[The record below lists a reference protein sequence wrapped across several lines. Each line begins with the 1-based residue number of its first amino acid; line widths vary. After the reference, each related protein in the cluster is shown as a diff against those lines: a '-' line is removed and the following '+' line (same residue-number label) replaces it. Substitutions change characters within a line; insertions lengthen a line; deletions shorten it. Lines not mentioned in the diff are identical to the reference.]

1 MRPVLTAVY
10 IKGFKTFARPV
21 RMPLEDGVTAIVG
34 PNGSGKSNVTDA
46 VLFALGEQR
55 PATLRAG
62 VMGDVIF
69 SGSETLA
76 GARAAEVS
84 LVLDNTSGSISLPY
98 QEVSITRRISR
109 DGDSEYRINGSR
121 SRLADVRAVAGEA
134 GIGRHSIL
142 RQGAVD
148 AIVSGGAAA
157 CRQALEEAAGLG
169 VFRRR
174 RLSASRR
181 LEKADAGL
189 QNSRQLEAELSAQLA
204 RIEVEARA
212 AREYRELES
221 RYRRLSLA
229 HLYRLATRGLDGRR
243 KRLEELEGQV
253 SDLTAHEAVLR
264 EKQSSLASESEGL
277 EKRLAEL
284 DRLLETLEEGAERLR
299 AASLRTER
307 VLLKVESRRSR
318 EEENRRLT
326 GRLKEEIWKTGRTI
340 SRLEIESSAAE
351 TEHTR
356 RQGDLSE
363 KEKVVSRLRAEHATV
378 ESRLARLSKDVEA
391 LRRRNAQERPPEPE
405 LSNNGEVER
414 LSALVS
420 KLDEISGADYRKE
433 ARGLAEN
440 LGGLRR
446 RIDGRYAGLNKRRG
460 SLSALVGSAEATIRS
475 LRPTGREKAPG
486 KRLYEVLRAR
496 PGYEA
501 ALQAALGEFAGGVL
515 AEDVDRA
522 VALLRESERVAIRLD
537 AGEVCEDHPVPG
549 RPLAECVEVTDG
561 RYAEPLRRL
570 LGGIYVVEEPRGEVS
585 NGYITVT
592 REGFRITRASASRE
606 VRPSEE
612 GEFGREARLSAETA
626 RLKALVDG
634 PGGRLDGLKDLLS
647 EATTRLEGLRTGTE
661 DVEALSVRAF
671 RASRS
676 LVSEA
681 TRRLES
687 ARREK
692 DQQIERR
699 NAAERLKT
707 ETATAE
713 EGLREA
719 GKAYERTKRELAD
732 AESGS
737 ETAYA
742 AYRRADRRRREL
754 RTALEDGHRRH
765 KELSQALEKVSARPS
780 GGESG
785 GRAAG
790 GAIEVVNRLVTGV
803 RDRRESLRRLRGEQN
818 LEQRRVAGERATL
831 SDGLAEVAGEVA
843 AARAE
848 AAGLRSE
855 LDRLEAAARR
865 AREEISSEWGATLE
879 EARAE
884 AEAFPE
890 ASDDER
896 RRLAKRLHRFGDVN
910 LLAISQEGELRDRY
924 EFVTAQR
931 ADAEEAAAELDRL
944 IQGID
949 REIEK
954 SFGETFR
961 RVRAAFAS
969 LIPRM
974 LEGASGELA
983 LTEEGVEIG
992 LRLGRRGWRPLNVLS
1007 GGERSLLALS
1017 FLFGVILSRLEGETR
1032 PFCILDEAEAAL
1044 DDLNLARF
1052 IAVVDSYRSN
1062 GQFLLVTHQKRTM
1075 AAADVLYGVTQDA
1088 SGATAVVSKRLAGD

>member
-1 MRPVLTAVY
+1 MLTAVY

-21 RMPLEDGVTAIVG
+21 RMPLEGGVTAIVG

-84 LVLDNTSGSISLPY
+84 LVLDNSSGSISLPY
-98 QEVSITRRISR
+98 EEVSLTRRISR

-181 LEKADAGL
+181 LEKAAAAL
-189 QNSRQLEAELSAQLA
+189 ESSHQLEAELSVQLA

-243 KRLEELEGQV
+243 RRLEQLEARV
-253 SDLTAHEAVLR
+253 SGLTSRETALR
-264 EKQSSLASESEGL
+264 AQQSSLVAESEKL
-277 EKRLAEL
+277 EERLAEL
-284 DRLLETLEEGAERLR
+284 DRLLEALEEGAERLR
-299 AASLRTER
+299 TASLRSER
-307 VLLKVESRRSR
+307 VLLKVESRQGR
-318 EEENRRLT
+318 EEENRRLA
-326 GRLKEEIWKTGRTI
+326 GRLREELDRAERTV
-340 SRLEIESSAAE
+340 SRLEVESRSAG
-351 TEHTR
+351 TEHSR
-356 RQGDLSE
+356 SRSELSE
-363 KEKVVSRLRAEHATV
+363 KEGTVSRLRTEHAAA
-378 ESRLARLSKDVEA
+378 ESRFARLSKDVEA
-391 LRRRNAQERPPEPE
+391 LRRRNAQERPPEPGLPDGGE
-405 LSNNGEVER
+405 LER
-414 LSALVS
+414 LSGLVS
-420 KLDEISGADYRKE
+420 KLDELSGADYRKE
-433 ARGLAEN
+433 TRGLVGN
-440 LGGLRR
+440 LRGWRGE
-446 RIDGRYAGLNKRRG
+446 IDGRYAGLNKRRG
-460 SLSALVGSAEATIRS
+460 SLSALVGGAEARVRS
-475 LRPTGREKAPG
+475 LRPSGREGTPG

-496 PGYEA
+496 PGYET
-501 ALQAALGEFAGGVL
+501 ALQAALGELAGGVL

-522 VALLRESERVAIRLD
+522 VALLRGDERVAIRLD
-537 AGEVCEDHPVPG
+537 ASEVPEEHPVPG
-549 RPLAECVEVTDG
+549 RPLSECVEVTDS
-561 RYAEPLRRL
+561 RYTGPLRRL

-585 NGYITVT
+585 NGYVAVT
-592 REGFRITRASASRE
+592 REGLRVTRASASRGGHA
-606 VRPSEE
+606 SED

-626 RLKALVDG
+626 RLEALVDG
-634 PGGRLDGLKDLLS
+634 PGGRLDGLEDRLS
-647 EATTRLEGLRTGTE
+647 EAAARLEGLRTGAE
-661 DVEALSVRAF
+661 VAEALSA
-671 RASRS
+671 RASRAS
-676 LVSEA
+676 RALVSEA
-681 TRRLES
+681 TRRLERS
-687 ARREK
+687 RRKKE
-692 DQQIERR
+692 QEIERR
-699 NAAERLKT
+699 DTAERLKA

-713 EGLREA
+713 ESLREA
-719 GKAYERTKRELAD
+719 GEAYERTKQELAA

-737 ETAYA
+737 ETSYT
-742 AYRRADRRRREL
+742 AYRRVDRRRREL
-754 RTALEDGHRRH
+754 QAALEDGYRRR
-765 KELSQALEKVSARPS
+765 KELSRALERASRRPS
-780 GGESG
+780 DGGTDGSLVA
-785 GRAAG
+785 R
-790 GAIEVVNRLVTGV
+790 GAIELSGRLASGV
-803 RDRRESLRRLRGEQN
+803 RERRERLRRLRAEQTA
-818 LEQRRVAGERATL
+818 EQRRVSGERAAA
-831 SDGLAEVAGEVA
+831 SDGVAEVAGEVA

-848 AAGLRSE
+848 AAGLRDE
-855 LDRLEAAARR
+855 LERVEAAARR
-865 AREEISSEWGATLE
+865 AREEISSEWGATLDE
-879 EARAE
+879 AHAEARS
-884 AEAFPE
+884 FPE

-910 LLAISQEGELRDRY
+910 LLAISQEGELRERF

-944 IQGID
+944 IRGID

-961 RVRAAFAS
+961 RVRAAFAD

-992 LRLGRRGWRPLNVLS
+992 LRLGRRGWRPITVLS

-1052 IAVVDSYRSN
+1052 IAVVDSYRSD

>member
-1 MRPVLTAVY
+1 MPPVLTAVY

-84 LVLDNTSGSISLPY
+84 LVLDNASGSISLPY
-98 QEVSITRRISR
+98 EEVSITRRISR

-221 RYRRLSLA
+221 RYRKLSLA

-243 KRLEELEGQV
+243 KRLEALEARV
-253 SDLTAHEAVLR
+253 ADLTARESALR
-264 EKQSSLASESEGL
+264 ERQTSLASESEGL
-277 EKRLAEL
+277 EKRLTEL
-284 DRLLETLEEGAERLR
+284 ERLLEGLEGSAERLQ

-318 EEENRRLT
+318 EDENRRLT
-326 GRLKEEIWKTGRTI
+326 GRLKEELGKTGRMV
-340 SRLEIESSAAE
+340 SRLEVESRVAE
-351 TEHTR
+351 TEHSR
-356 RQGDLSE
+356 RQGELNE
-363 KEKVVSRLRAEHATV
+363 KEKAVSRLRSEYAAA

-391 LRRRNAQERPPEPE
+391 LRRRNAQEPSPDPGLPDGDE
-405 LSNNGEVER
+405 LER
-414 LSALVS
+414 LSALVA
-420 KLDEISGADYRKE
+420 KLDEFSGTDYRKE
-433 ARGLAEN
+433 VQRLAGD
-440 LGGLRR
+440 LGGWRR

-460 SLSALVGSAEATIRS
+460 SLSALVGSAEARVRS
-475 LRPTGREKAPG
+475 LQPAGRNETSG
-486 KRLYEVLRAR
+486 TRLYEVLRAR

-501 ALQAALGEFAGGVL
+501 ALQAALGELAGGVL

-522 VALLRESERVAIRLD
+522 VALLRENERVAIRLD
-537 AGEVCEDHPVPG
+537 AAEVREDLPAPG

-570 LGGIYVVEEPRGEVS
+570 LGGVYVVEEPRDAVS
-585 NGYITVT
+585 NGYVAVT
-592 REGFRITRASASRE
+592 REGFRITRASASWE
-606 VRPSEE
+606 ARPSEE
-612 GEFGREARLSAETA
+612 GEFGREARLSAEVA
-626 RLKALVDG
+626 RLEALVGG
-634 PGGRLDGLKDLLS
+634 PGSQLEGLDARLS
-647 EATTRLEGLRTGTE
+647 EAAGRLESLQTGA
-661 DVEALSVRAF
+661 EAAEVLSIRAT

-681 TRRLES
+681 TRRLEK

-692 DQQIERR
+692 DRQIERR
-699 NAAERLKT
+699 NTAERLRADA
-707 ETATAE
+707 ATAE
-713 EGLREA
+713 ESLREA
-719 GKAYERTKRELAD
+719 GEVYERTKQELAV

-742 AYRRADRRRREL
+742 ASRRADRRRREL
-754 RTALEDGHRRH
+754 RSALEDGYRRRRD
-765 KELSQALEKVSARPS
+765 LSQALEKVPNDPS
-780 GGESG
+780 GRESD
-785 GRAAG
+785 GRMARR
-790 GAIEVVNRLVTGV
+790 AIEVVDRLLAGV
-803 RDRRESLRRLRGEQN
+803 RERRESLRRLRGEETQ
-818 LEQRRVAGERATL
+818 EHRRVAGERARL
-831 SDGLAEVAGEVA
+831 SESLTEVTGELV

-848 AAGLRSE
+848 TMGLRGE
-855 LDRLEAAARR
+855 LERVEAAARR
-865 AREEISSEWGATLE
+865 AREEISSEWGATLV

-910 LLAISQEGELRDRY
+910 LLAISQEGELRERY

-931 ADAEEAAAELDRL
+931 ADAEEAATELDRL
-944 IQGID
+944 IAGID

-974 LEGASGELA
+974 LEGATGELA